1 MNTVFNVM
9 FRIIFEHSAKSVLK
23 IEQLVRKDVRYQ
35 QSRFEVLNTESV
47 QIIELIECKTMFK
60 LQFNTCREA
69 FEFSEHIVEQIS
81 EPKSR
86 YFCGI

>member
-1 MNTVFNVM
+1 VNTVFNVM
-9 FRIIFEHSAKSVLK
+9 FRIIFEHSEKSVLN

-47 QIIELIECKTMFK
+47 QIIELIECKTMF
-60 LQFNTCREA
+60 NTCREA

>member
-1 MNTVFNVM
+1 MNTVFNVL
-9 FRIIFEHSAKSVLK
+9 FRIIFEHSDYSVLK

-47 QIIELIECKTMFK
+47 QIIEPIECKKMYS
-60 LQFNTCREA
+60 TCREG
-69 FEFSEHIVEQIS
+69 FELSEHIVEQLS

>member
-1 MNTVFNVM
+1 M

-47 QIIELIECKTMFK
+47 QIIELIECKTMF
-60 LQFNTCREA
+60 NTCREG
-69 FEFSEHIVEQIS
+69 FEFSELIVEQLS
-81 EPKSR
+81 EPKNR